1 MRLFRLLL
9 KLRRKRDPL
18 IAVLIQER
26 DYLREQVS
34 ALQAR
39 INELQAHVLDAND
52 RLLVR
57 EGAHRKMEPSARP
70 TIDPTLH
77 ETDAEWEA
85 RREREEIND
94 HAERALKDPM
104 FRQMVEEAADFDP
117 AWARVK
123 ERMEQLR

>member
-1 MRLFRLLL
+1 
-9 KLRRKRDPL
+9 L

-39 INELQAHVLDAND
+39 INELQSHVIDAND

-57 EGAHRKMEPSARP
+57 EGAHRKMEPAERP

-85 RREREEIND
+85 RRTAEEVD
-94 HAERALKDPM
+94 EHARRAMSDPL
-104 FRQMVEEAADFDP
+104 FCQMVEEAADFDP